1 MSAESNTPQ
10 DLLTKSQLALL
21 DAIGRLSL
29 VLLLPSEPN
38 AQLVTLEKSRS
49 YEDDHWVASV
59 LLDTSKVSV
68 NFRVHFGTINGRH
81 LMASSFQADPALLSP
96 EHVLDFLTEYCN
108 LVMGHIKGALAGDLG
123 EEALKT
129 VFLPRLDPSYD
140 NYKIIPTGLVKVIEE
155 RWWSFTWPDNG
166 EVFIYAQVKSV
177 TGFNDATFKSLAT
190 AHQMPELDFA

>member
-1 MSAESNTPQ
+1 MIFESNASP
-10 DLLTKSQLALL
+10 DLLTKSQVSLLDALEKLSLALL
-21 DAIGRLSL
+21 Q
-29 VLLLPSEPN
+29 PTEPN
-38 AQLVTLEKSRS
+38 ANLFALDDTRKFEQ
-49 YEDDHWVASV
+49 DHWVASV

-129 VFLPRLDPSYD
+129 VFLPKLDPSYD

-177 TGFNDATFKSLAT
+177 TGFSDATFKSLAT

>member
-1 MSAESNTPQ
+1 MIFESNASP
-10 DLLTKSQLALL
+10 DLLTKSQVSLLDALEKLSLALL
-21 DAIGRLSL
+21 Q
-29 VLLLPSEPN
+29 PTEPN
-38 AQLVTLEKSRS
+38 ANLFAL
-49 YEDDHWVASV
+49 DDTRKFEQVHWVAAII
-59 LLDTSKVSV
+59 LDTLIASV
-68 NFRVHFGTINGRH
+68 NFRVHFATTNGRH
-81 LMASSFQADPALLSP
+81 LLAANSKSDPLSFTP
-96 EHVLDFLTEYCN
+96 EEVLDFLKEYCN